1 MGRYGDGYGG
11 GWDPYVPVAQRKRMA
26 QQEAKRRLKK
36 GQSLAPIQITARKIA
51 TTFWGTA
58 WCDNL
63 GHYSDYANRLP
74 RGRTYA
80 RNGSIVDLQIKPGK
94 ITALVAGSSP
104 YDVKITIKKLDARR
118 WNQLRK
124 DCAESIHSLIDL
136 MRGKLPDDVLRR
148 LTDPNKGMF
157 PAPREIRLSCN
168 CPDGASLCKHLAA
181 VLFGVG
187 HRLDNEPDLFF
198 QLRGVNQQDLIT
210 EALSNQSVNTALG
223 LDQESAIDSGDLESI
238 FGIDL
243 ATSGQETKPSSKR
256 KATKKRSP
264 KLTKKKA
271 TKKRSPKLTKT
282 IQTKATKKK
291 SVNKI
296 TSRAKASTAKKRA
309 KVAAKKPPQNGSKTK
324 HKKATKK
331 RRKATTV

>member
-1 MGRYGDGYGG
+1 MGRYRD
-11 GWDPYVPVAQRKRMA
+11 GWDPYVPVAQRKRLA
-26 QQEAKRRLKK
+26 QQEAIRRLKK
-36 GQSLAPIQITARKIA
+36 GQTLAPIHVTARKIA

-80 RNGSIVDLQIKPGK
+80 RNGSIVDLQIKTGK

-104 YDVKITIKKLDARR
+104 YDVKITVKKLDARR

-124 DCAESIHSLIDL
+124 DCAQSIHSLIDL
-136 MRGKLPDDVLRR
+136 MRGKLTDDVLHR

-157 PAPREIRLSCN
+157 PAPREIHLSCN

-181 VLFGVG
+181 VLYGVG
-187 HRLDNEPDLFF
+187 HRLDNEPSLLFR
-198 QLRGVNQQDLIT
+198 LRGVNQQDLIT
-210 EALSNQSVNTALG
+210 EALSDQSVNAALG
-223 LDQESAIDSGDLESI
+223 LNQESAIDSGDLESI

-243 ATSGQETKPSSKR
+243 AKNGQEPRPSTKR

-264 KLTKKKA
+264 KLTKKMAK
-271 TKKRSPKLTKT
+271 KKRSPKLKKA
-282 IQTKATKKK
+282 IQTKTAEEK
-291 SVNKI
+291 SVKKT
-296 TSRAKASTAKKRA
+296 TSRAKPSTAKKRA
-309 KVAAKKPPQNGSKTK
+309 KVAAKKPVQNGSKK
-324 HKKATKK
+324 NKKATKK
-331 RRKATTV
+331 RRKAATV